1 MSAGLTVAANF
12 STHFANQTM
21 LRVRKTAN
29 SMLGLADAGS
39 IQIAASNRSQ
49 VVFWLEL
56 TLNQHQRY
64 LLCRRGLSLS
74 VGSRCPITFRHLS
87 LRN

>member
-12 STHFANQTM
+12 STHFANQAM

-39 IQIAASNRSQ
+39 ATCVVSASWRKGRLRIPIRQRSD
-49 VVFWLEL
+49 
-56 TLNQHQRY
+56 
-64 LLCRRGLSLS
+64 S
-74 VGSRCPITFRHLS
+74 VALKC
-87 LRN
+87 